1 MKQKQGAEGP
11 SLPGPQIVCGQTQ
24 CEPHTPWGRAGGCE
38 VQSLHFQAIHLS
50 PPPLQQHTWQVIY
63 SSITFARRNV
73 AAELWLGPLS
83 HNNCLGNVNVNAW
96 IMQNATLGVLW
107 WT

>member
-1 MKQKQGAEGP
+1 MVHRESVVRLRMSP
-11 SLPGPQIVCGQTQ
+11 RPLCS
-24 CEPHTPWGRAGGCE
+24 HAGVSK
-38 VQSLHFQAIHLS
+38 VQSLHFLVAHL
-50 PPPLQQHTWQVIY
+50 PPPPVQQHTRQVIY
-63 SSITFARRNV
+63 SSITFARRNA